1 MTHDPMRVRPTLND
15 GSLIWPKLGAV
26 GREREP
32 ITLASRGRGGS
43 SKVPNARWGK
53 RLGRAPGRP
62 ERQFQA
68 WGLDSRERGLA
79 QGHAS
84 QGSGDQGL
92 ASSDQSRETVNVGES
107 V

>member
-1 MTHDPMRVRPTLND
+1 VFGSECLTSLADDMTYYALCSPSRF
-15 GSLIWPKLGAV
+15 GV
-26 GREREP
+26 GRE
-32 ITLASRGRGGS
+32 
-43 SKVPNARWGK
+43 
-53 RLGRAPGRP
+53 P

-68 WGLDSRERGLA
+68 WGLDPRERGLA
-79 QGHAS
+79 QGHSS